1 MLNGLK
7 DELTAKQVGGLLKV
21 ALEDPPKQAAEAWRE
36 ELLAALIEWLPTPM
50 QHVLGADLLAT
61 FSGAGIGHVVQH
73 LAADAHG
80 AEALLH
86 VQELS
91 TNHLT
96 GAELGAVLRK
106 AKTLFMGDAS
116 AEERLQTVHAMLE
129 SLKEEELKAI
139 LERYGVPNMGGEM
152 HARGVPNMGGEM
164 HAREAGMARGAR
176 DGAREPPAPEGA
188 RDGAF
193 DMAPMKRKDGSTR
206 VTIGARRQARQQT
219 RKEIGAA
226 DGSNP
231 LASPSLA
238 ASPAPVEVPEEDES
252 DVAAQEGGGSS
263 VQHQLGGG
271 ASMAEMLRRKMTYTT
286 LLSTAELLR
295 VVGGSLAMK
304 VDSDGASRRSER
316 PRMCVRDELWRY
328 LATRHGRRTDAVQA
342 LHNLAATLMEAAT
355 QPRYVM
361 PYRVHAFRSLTGIA
375 TDSGGCWPPP
385 QADFCVLCLHALF
398 PAWGR
403 QQRTQIEAALSAERL
418 SVSTVQVLE
427 ALKFLVRDTVLLN
440 KLSARVKAAATEGGA
455 GSPNGKTDMPM
466 APGGT
471 SASVDLDWFLTMMLQ
486 VWEDAQIG
494 ISKQLQSIFLEADD
508 NGDGILQ
515 LDEFIQ
521 MIKVRKPNVTEGEAF
536 KLYDEALALSEQMLG
551 YETDAIL
558 AEAFIRTA
566 IAHNLFADIAS
577 KLRSAD
583 DAVYEPPPGWSG
595 GAGAVPFGSAS
606 PGGLAASSPG
616 GLAGSPGGRAT
627 SPTGSPPPR
636 TPVGVPI
643 TQRLKGGSVNSLL
656 AASVSSP
663 LLTPQ
668 MRKSPNFRAAP
679 LPKIG

>member
-1 MLNGLK
+1 MLKGLK
-7 DELTAKQVGGLLKV
+7 DELTAKQVGSLLRV
-21 ALEDPPKQAAEAWRE
+21 ALDDPPKEIAEAWRE
-36 ELLAALIEWLPTPM
+36 ELLAALIEWLPASM
-50 QHVLGADLLAT
+50 QYVLGADLLAS
-61 FSGAGIGHVVQH
+61 FSGEGIGHVIQH
-73 LAADAHG
+73 MAADTHG

-86 VQELS
+86 MQEIS
-91 TNHLT
+91 TSHLT

-116 AEERLQTVHAMLE
+116 AEERLQTMHAMLE
-129 SLKEEELKAI
+129 SLKAEELKAI
-139 LERYGVPNMGGEM
+139 LERYVERYGVRGGEM
-152 HARGVPNMGGEM
+152 Q
-164 HAREAGMARGAR
+164 AREAGMAGGAR

-188 RDGAF
+188 RDGVFDTAPIKRKDGSIRTTIGSEGARDGAF
-193 DMAPMKRKDGSTR
+193 DTAPIKRKDGSTR
-206 VTIGARRQARQQT
+206 ATIGSRRQARQQT
-219 RKEIGAA
+219 HKEIGEIGAA
-226 DGSNP
+226 DGSYL

-252 DVAAQEGGGSS
+252 DGAVQEGGGSG

-342 LHNLAATLMEAAT
+342 LHNLAATLMEVAK
-355 QPRYVM
+355 QPRYAM

-403 QQRTQIEAALSAERL
+403 QQRTQIEAALSAEKM
-418 SVSTVQVLE
+418 SVLTVQVLE

-455 GSPNGKTDMPM
+455 GSPNGKMDMPLV
-466 APGGT
+466 PGMS
-471 SASVDLDWFLTMMLQ
+471 SASVDLDWFLTVMMQ

-521 MIKVRKPNVTEGEAF
+521 MIKVRKTNVTEG
-536 KLYDEALALSEQMLG
+536 
-551 YETDAIL
+551 
-558 AEAFIRTA
+558 
-566 IAHNLFADIAS
+566 
-577 KLRSAD
+577 
-583 DAVYEPPPGWSG
+583 
-595 GAGAVPFGSAS
+595 GACMCSPRRMDVLTTAS
-606 PGGLAASSPG
+606 PLPHRCASP
-616 GLAGSPGGRAT
+616 
-627 SPTGSPPPR
+627 
-636 TPVGVPI
+636 
-643 TQRLKGGSVNSLL
+643 
-656 AASVSSP
+656 
-663 LLTPQ
+663 
-668 MRKSPNFRAAP
+668 M
-679 LPKIG
+679 

>member
-1 MLNGLK
+1 MLQGLK
-7 DELTAKQVGGLLKV
+7 DELTAKQVGSLLRV
-21 ALEDPPKQAAEAWRE
+21 ALDDPPKEIAEAWRE
-36 ELLAALIEWLPTPM
+36 ELLAALIEWLPTSM
-50 QHVLGADLLAT
+50 QYVLGADLLAS
-61 FSGAGIGHVVQH
+61 FSGEGIGHVIQH
-73 LAADAHG
+73 MAADTHG

-86 VQELS
+86 MQEIS
-91 TNHLT
+91 TSHLT

-116 AEERLQTVHAMLE
+116 AEERLQTMHAMLE
-129 SLKEEELKAI
+129 SLKAEELKAI
-139 LERYGVPNMGGEM
+139 LERYVERYGVRGGEM
-152 HARGVPNMGGEM
+152 Q
-164 HAREAGMARGAR
+164 AREAGMAGGAR
-176 DGAREPPAPEGA
+176 DGAREPPTPEGA
-188 RDGAF
+188 RDGVF
-193 DMAPMKRKDGSTR
+193 DMAPIKRKDGSTR
-206 VTIGARRQARQQT
+206 ATIGSRRKARQQT
-219 RKEIGAA
+219 HKEIGEIGAA
-226 DGSNP
+226 DGSYL

-252 DVAAQEGGGSS
+252 DGAVQEGGGSG

-342 LHNLAATLMEAAT
+342 LHNLAATLMEVAK
-355 QPRYVM
+355 QPRYAM

-403 QQRTQIEAALSAERL
+403 QQRTQIEVALSAEKM

-455 GSPNGKTDMPM
+455 GSPNGKMDMPLV
-466 APGGT
+466 PGMS
-471 SASVDLDWFLTMMLQ
+471 SASVDLDWFLTVMMQ

-577 KLRSAD
+577 KLRSAAD
-583 DAVYEPPPGWSG
+583 SVYEPPPGWSG
-595 GAGAVPFGSAS
+595 GAGAVPFGSTS

-616 GLAGSPGGRAT
+616 GLAGSPGGRAM